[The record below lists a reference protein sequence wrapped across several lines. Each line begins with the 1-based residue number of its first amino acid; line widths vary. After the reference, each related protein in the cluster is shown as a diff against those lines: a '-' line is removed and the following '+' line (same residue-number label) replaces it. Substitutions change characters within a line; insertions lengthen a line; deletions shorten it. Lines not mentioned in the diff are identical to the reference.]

1 MTELEDMLV
10 YEDNKKIYEKVQKS
24 KKKKKKIS
32 SFIRIYFKN

>member
-24 KKKKKKIS
+24 KKKKKKIY
-32 SFIRIYFKN
+32 FLIRIYFKN